1 MRTASPKRTRPLSR
15 AFSGTPY
22 RNQKMHKG
30 LSEKMMKRELTGTL
44 TLVLALAGLMFVA
57 ACGKNANTANS
68 TTTNSTTTNSTN
80 TSGSTKNSS
89 GSATTTAGLSPTEVF
104 KAYYNAAVNKDFATA
119 KKYLSQG
126 TIALMEEGAK
136 KQGKTFEEAMKDSPA
151 PEGKMPELGNE
162 QISGD
167 TATVDITAEGRKAP
181 MPFVKE
187 GGEWKI
193 ALDKFAA
200 TMMSGSDNGAST
212 GNNNDEKH

>member
-1 MRTASPKRTRPLSR
+1 
-15 AFSGTPY
+15 
-22 RNQKMHKG
+22 
-30 LSEKMMKRELTGTL
+30 MMKRKLTGTL
-44 TLVLALAGLMFVA
+44 TLVLALAGLIFVA
-57 ACGKNANTANS
+57 ACSKNANTANS
-68 TTTNSTTTNSTN
+68 TTANSTN
-80 TSGSTKNSS
+80 TSGSTKTTS
-89 GSATTTAGLSPTEVF
+89 GSTTTAGMSPTEVF

-200 TMMSGSDNGAST
+200 AMMGGSDNGAST
-212 GNNNDEKH
+212 GSDDDEKHDNNANH

>member
-1 MRTASPKRTRPLSR
+1 MMRRK
-15 AFSGTPY
+15 
-22 RNQKMHKG
+22 
-30 LSEKMMKRELTGTL
+30 LTGIL
-44 TLVLALAGLMFVA
+44 TLVLALTALVFMA
-57 ACGKNANTANS
+57 ACSKNSNTSNSNTANS
-68 TTTNSTTTNSTN
+68 SN
-80 TSGSTKNSS
+80 TSGSTKTSS
-89 GSATTTAGLSPTEVF
+89 GSTTTAGMSPTEVF
-104 KAYYNAAVNKDFATA
+104 KAYYDAAVKKDFASA

-151 PEGKMPELGNE
+151 PEGNMPQLSNE

-167 TATVDITAEGRKAP
+167 TATVDITAEGKKAA

-200 TMMSGSDNGAST
+200 TLMGGANNGPATSEDESHDND
-212 GNNNDEKH
+212 NH